1 MQSNQPILKLRLL
14 SWALVLLA
22 VGGLLL
28 VFLGQANISRQDVA
42 AIALQAKLE
51 AEVGTA
57 RADLLRLQA
66 AMREALEAPTSS
78 SRKDSLQKAETA
90 FLKALTALQTQSR
103 EWPDLSARAAAAEE
117 QYRTRMQILGAKVL
131 ELAGRDTKAALDL
144 FLSAYG
150 PAGELINGLMGEL
163 LDIGRRHQEQQVFHR
178 ANYDMLAASLTA
190 TILAGMLALAF
201 LHHRAVSG
209 ISEPGRPAKPAA
221 RALDRGVEPG
231 RAKAAE
237 AGPEAGAGDVASPEA
252 PAVAGETGRPAG
264 PPVGAAGEPY
274 VPPLAKAIQHLLT
287 FGRST
292 VSAIWAGAN
301 RVGIT
306 IELDR
311 ASAEIIRPILQNGGG
326 AGATPGSEGGSCLR
340 ILIVESDDTVRQ
352 QLRKIIEQHPGYELA
367 EAANGRE
374 AVAALEKGF
383 AAELC
388 ITAVTMPHMDGIEL
402 LRFFRADIR
411 FKTLDV
417 IICTKPEEESA
428 LPKAGEL
435 HVTDYLLKPLE
446 AEKVWAAIH
455 AIEARI
461 RHQAGSKAHAAERM
475 GIDAE
480 SYTALIGTLTEEIA
494 ETAAAMRVDLVQ
506 GNRHSAL
513 TRAHALLGA
522 CMNLG
527 DETLMR
533 LTKKVEEALEKGTV
547 EEIMPEIE
555 LLESENSRVKALAM
569 HLANRMG
576 SQTAEGG
583 SPSNR

>member
-1 MQSNQPILKLRLL
+1 VQANQPILKLRLL

-28 VFLGQANISRQDVA
+28 VFVGQANLSRRDVA
-42 AIALQAKLE
+42 AIALQANLE
-51 AEVGTA
+51 AEVGVA
-57 RADLLRLQA
+57 RADLLRLES
-66 AMREALEAPTSS
+66 AMREALEAPASPVQ
-78 SRKDSLQKAETA
+78 KESLQKAEAA
-90 FLKALTALQTQSR
+90 FLKALAGLLTRSR
-103 EWPDLSARAAAAEE
+103 PWPDLAARAGLFEE
-117 QYRTRMQILGAKVL
+117 QYHTRMQILGAKVL

-144 FLSAYG
+144 FHSAYR
-150 PAGELINGLMGEL
+150 PAGELINGQMGEL
-163 LDIGRRHQEQQVFHR
+163 LDAGRRYQEQQVFRR
-178 ANYDMLAASLTA
+178 ANYDMLATSLTA

-201 LHHRAVSG
+201 LHHRAVTG
-209 ISEPGRPAKPAA
+209 IAGQSRPAQPAA
-221 RALDRGVEPG
+221 RAPDRGVEPG

-237 AGPEAGAGDVASPEA
+237 AGLVAAVGDEDKPEA
-252 PAVAGETGRPAG
+252 PVVASETVPPAS
-264 PPVGAAGEPY
+264 PPVGVAGEPY
-274 VPPLAKAIQHLLT
+274 VPPLAKAIQNLLR

-311 ASAEIIRPILQNGGG
+311 ASAEIIRPILQNGGAS
-326 AGATPGSEGGSCLR
+326 AGATPGSEGSSCLR
-340 ILIVESDDTVRQ
+340 ILIVESDDTARQ

-374 AVAALEKGF
+374 AVAVLDKGF
-383 AAELC
+383 AVELC
-388 ITAVTMPHMDGIEL
+388 ISAVTMPHMDGIEL

-417 IICTKPEEESA
+417 ILCTKPEEESA

-435 HVTDYLLKPLE
+435 HVTDYLLKP
-446 AEKVWAAIH
+446 AEPDKVWAAIH
-455 AIEARI
+455 AVEARI

-533 LTKKVEEALEKGTV
+533 LTKKVEETIEKGTV

-555 LLESENSRVKALAM
+555 LLESENSRVKALAT
-569 HLANRMG
+569 HLASRMG
-576 SQTAEGG
+576 SQTT
-583 SPSNR
+583 